1 MIHLHQV
8 QKKYDR
14 KLILNIAEF
23 KLDTGIYW
31 IYGLNGSGKTT
42 FLKIIA
48 GMIPFDGE
56 AHLNNTSLKKS
67 GVEYR
72 RLVSFAEAEPVYPSY
87 ITGTDL
93 VLFYQDIRKA
103 PPSQIDRLIAF
114 SGLRPHL
121 DNPIG
126 TYSSGMVK
134 RLSLLLA
141 FIGNAKLI
149 LLDEPLA
156 TLDTE
161 AVHALPDLIN
171 EYRQQYGCSFIFSSH
186 QPFLSASLSI
196 DRNYTITDHTIQ
208 PYEHTTVPII

>member
-1 MIHLHQV
+1 MIHLQQV
-8 QKKYDR
+8 QKKYSQR
-14 KLILNIAEF
+14 LILNIPEF
-23 KLDTGIYW
+23 KLDKGIYW
-31 IYGLNGSGKTT
+31 IYGVNGSGKTT

-56 AHLNNTSLKKS
+56 AYINNISLKKS
-67 GVEYR
+67 GVNYR
-72 RLVSFAEAEPVYPSY
+72 KQVSYAEAEPVYPSY
-87 ITGTDL
+87 ITGRDL

-103 PPSQIDRLIAF
+103 PQQQVNSLISF
-114 SGLRPHL
+114 SGLYPHL
-121 DNPIG
+121 HNPIG

-141 FIGNAKLI
+141 FIGNAPLI

-161 AVHALPDLIN
+161 AVHALPELIN

-186 QPFLSASLSI
+186 QPFLSAALTI
-196 DRNYTITDHTIQ
+196 DKNFSITDHTIQ
-208 PYEHTTVPII
+208 PYEHTTVTPV